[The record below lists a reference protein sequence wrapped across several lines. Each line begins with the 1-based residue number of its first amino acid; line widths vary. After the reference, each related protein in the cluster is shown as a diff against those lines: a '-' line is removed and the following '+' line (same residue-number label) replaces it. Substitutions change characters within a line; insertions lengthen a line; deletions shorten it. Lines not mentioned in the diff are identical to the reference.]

1 MLPEFVAVAVKC
13 AASASFNPLRGSRCS
28 QSTASAPAWIRERF
42 NPLRGSRCSQSL
54 PHDTPSRQAPLP
66 RSYTPPPLTPSEQR
80 TESVLNGVNPL
91 VKWHTHLR
99 LFLVVLQHPCPR
111 VSPRCPVAGSWASS
125 WDSTSGG
132 VGVWG
137 GRSGVGF
144 AGRLPEWF
152 RHSRSLALTSWLNQL
167 QKLSPRADS
176 TSFEEPSSRIGP
188 ICFRRNGFDTGRS
201 FVAARLNQLQKASVA
216 ARLNQ
221 LHKYSQD
228 FSFLLL

>member
-1 MLPEFVAVAVKC
+1 MDC
-13 AASASFNPLRGSRCS
+13 
-28 QSTASAPAWIRERF
+28 F

-176 TSFEEPSSRIGP
+176 TSFEKPSSRAGP
-188 ICFRRNGFDTGRS
+188 VCFRKSGFDTGCS

>member
-1 MLPEFVAVAVKC
+1 M
-13 AASASFNPLRGSRCS
+13 
-28 QSTASAPAWIRERF
+28 
-42 NPLRGSRCSQSL
+42 
-54 PHDTPSRQAPLP
+54 P

-125 WDSTSGG
+125 SDSTSGG

-167 QKLSPRADS
+167 QKLSPRAGS
-176 TSFEEPSSRIGP
+176 TSFEEPSSRAGP
-188 ICFRRNGFDTGRS
+188 VCFKRDGFDTGRS
-201 FVAARLNQLQKASVA
+201 FVAARPNQLQEASSRPGSTGFINA
-216 ARLNQ
+216 LRI
-221 LHKYSQD
+221 
-228 FSFLLL
+228 FRFLLL